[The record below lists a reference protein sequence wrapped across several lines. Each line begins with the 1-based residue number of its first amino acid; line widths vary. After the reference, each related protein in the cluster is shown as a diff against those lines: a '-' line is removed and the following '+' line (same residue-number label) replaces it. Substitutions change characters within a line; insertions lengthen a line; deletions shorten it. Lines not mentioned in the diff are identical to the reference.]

1 MQMIKQIANYGGWKS
16 PISAQKIANG
26 SISLSQ
32 VIKDEKD
39 IYWVEGRPS
48 QGGRS
53 VIVRCNSKGVIADAI
68 SENHNARTRV
78 HEYGGGSY
86 DVSRGVI
93 YYSNFADQR
102 IYRQDK
108 KEKPVAITPDDSTQ
122 RYADIKIDHNS
133 GNLICINESHS
144 LDSLNEPI
152 NSIVRIS
159 LDSPAGTRPEVLVSG
174 ADFYSNARIN
184 SSGTKLTWLQWNHP
198 LMPWDGCELWVADFG
213 KEGIQN
219 SRRLA
224 GGNTEAVFQPEWHPK
239 DEDALFY
246 VSDRT
251 GWWNLHSI
259 DTGTENACPEPV
271 LPMEAEFGTPMWVF
285 GMKTYQFSSSETIVC
300 TYTSDSRW
308 HLGHINIKSKKLSRI
323 GLPYTEYSSINCS
336 EGVAA
341 FKAGS
346 PESSPAVI
354 SFNISTK
361 EHIKIS
367 KPSADIMHLDDIS
380 IPSVIEFPT
389 DNNLTAHGFFYP
401 PKNRKYEGLD
411 TSKPPLLVKIHGG
424 PTGATGSSLNESIQ
438 YWTTRGIAVMD
449 INYGGSTGYG
459 TVYRRRLDRNWGV
472 VDVADCVNGA
482 LHLIKQGKVDKDKV
496 AIDGGSAG
504 GFTTLAALA
513 FSNVFKAGASFY
525 GVTDLEALA
534 RDTHKFESKY
544 LDRLIAPYPSDIA
557 IWQERSPINNI
568 DKISAP
574 VILFQGL
581 EDKVVPPNQAETM
594 VQALRNRNMQVAY
607 IAYEGEQH
615 GFRKSFNIKRT
626 LEAELFFYSKIFKF
640 ELAEDIKPVDI
651 YNEQKS

>member
-1 MQMIKQIANYGGWKS
+1 MKKYTKIGLSALCGS
-16 PISAQKIANG
+16 LASISAVN
-26 SISLSQ
+26 
-32 VIKDEKD
+32 
-39 IYWVEGRPS
+39 
-48 QGGRS
+48 
-53 VIVRCNSKGVIADAI
+53 
-68 SENHNARTRV
+68 
-78 HEYGGGSY
+78 
-86 DVSRGVI
+86 
-93 YYSNFADQR
+93 
-102 IYRQDK
+102 
-108 KEKPVAITPDDSTQ
+108 
-122 RYADIKIDHNS
+122 
-133 GNLICINESHS
+133 
-144 LDSLNEPI
+144 
-152 NSIVRIS
+152 
-159 LDSPAGTRPEVLVSG
+159 AGTLDVTGSAAATWTSLGGQVTGNPIGMTTGITFTGNGELDNGNTFKVTITH
-174 ADFYSNARIN
+174 AAQDAYSTAGITLNTN
-184 SSGTKLTWLQWNHP
+184 SSGTFKLSSAEGSGGIGGYDDN
-198 LMPWDGCELWVADFG
+198 MPTAWEEVWGTGITTNANFQKGVGSSTNINWTSPKVVGTKLHIAYAPANDGGTPANKGVSGNASNSFGNGWDVVL
-213 KEGIQN
+213 
-219 SRRLA
+219 
-224 GGNTEAVFQPEWHPK
+224 
-239 DEDALFY
+239 
-246 VSDRT
+246 
-251 GWWNLHSI
+251 

-300 TYTSDSRW
+300 TYTCDSRW

-323 GLPYTEYSSINCS
+323 DLPYTEYSSINCS

-346 PESSPAVI
+346 PESSPAVVA
-354 SFNISTK
+354 FNISTK
-361 EHIKIS
+361 EHTKIS
-367 KPSADIMHLDDIS
+367 KPSADTMHLDDIS
-380 IPSVIEFPT
+380 IPGVIEFPT